1 MENALDSG
9 DTAWM
14 LIASASLVLLM
25 TPASPSSTA
34 AWSARSPSST

>member
-14 LIASASLVLLM
+14 LISASLVLLM